1 MISYSGLIGLQ
12 KMYSQRQRR
21 NNESKNADEF
31 YKNIRKKG
39 YISGISADCKIYR
52 LEMWQ
57 DMKLLV
63 VSTGMIRL
71 L

>member
-1 MISYSGLIGLQ
+1 M
-12 KMYSQRQRR
+12 KV
-21 NNESKNADEF
+21 KNADEF
-31 YKNIRKKG
+31 YKILERKAIYPVFQPIVKF
-39 YISGISADCKIYR
+39 YR

>member
-31 YKNIRKKG
+31 YKILERKAIYPVFQPIVNLQTGDVAG
-39 YISGISADCKIYR
+39 Y
-52 LEMWQ
+52 E
-57 DMKLLV
+57 LLV

>member
-1 MISYSGLIGLQ
+1 M
-12 KMYSQRQRR
+12 KV
-21 NNESKNADEF
+21 KNADEF
-31 YKNIRKKG
+31 YKILERKAI
-39 YISGISADCKIYR
+39 YPVFQPIVNYR